1 MVHFRAHWPV
11 LIVVPSSLLKQW
23 PDEIQKYA
31 GDIVKPSDV
40 CVVGKSTDIKTGLIT
55 IITYKVMDNLVAN
68 KQLSPDLFG
77 VVVADESHNLKNKDT
92 SRSGAVLPFLKR
104 ASVAICMTGTPAV
117 NRPVEL
123 FSQLNGI
130 LPEVFSDY
138 NQFVHR
144 YCDAKPHRTLPGL
157 NVSGSSNEAELN
169 MLLNAVVM
177 IRRTKADVLSSLPEK
192 RRELRYVDPDPECL
206 PEIRRINARSKKLD
220 EQIANPAGRD
230 NAEIQAMNNEKQQ
243 LLTALYT
250 VTGTS
255 KIPAIRE
262 ELVKMIEESRKER
275 GDSATARAAED
286 CTADSDSNSTVVLK
300 GGPVVTAVDS
310 DCEPPPNAKA
320 TAKKDQTKAAPIIMD
335 LEDDIVTGGVTA
347 VTSSKQRAY
356 VMDLC
361 DSNAED
367 RGAAT
372 ANRKR
377 PRGAT
382 GGGKLGGW
390 DADSIE
396 DDDHDDDGGRAICGD
411 SDSEGEDCDFNLR
424 DIKAGLNRQRSKGT
438 TKAATGDSSGT
449 GGRVFSLFEQVG
461 AGRKRKTAGV
471 KGKAAPKAKA
481 ADGNVSHSNSSSDLV
496 QTAAKSVGQKIIVFF
511 HHKTVLSAIEDS
523 LVQMQVKFIKIDG
536 ATPQA
541 KRAKMIDQ
549 FQNDDVVCPHN
560 TQRQYRDVI
569 RGTLLC
575 FRATDGCRAA
585 IDYCVRG
592 GAEPDQS

>member
-1 MVHFRAHWPV
+1 
-11 LIVVPSSLLKQW
+11 
-23 PDEIQKYA
+23 
-31 GDIVKPSDV
+31 VKPSDV

-275 GDSATARAAED
+275 GVVADSATARAAED
-286 CTADSDSNSTVVLK
+286 CTADSDSDSTVVLE

-320 TAKKDQTKAAPIIMD
+320 TAKKDQTKVAPVIMD

-361 DSNAED
+361 DSDEED

-396 DDDHDDDGGRAICGD
+396 DDDHDGDGGRAMCRD

-438 TKAATGDSSGT
+438 TKAATGESSGT

-461 AGRKRKTAGV
+461 AGRKRKTAGA
-471 KGKAAPKAKA
+471 KGKAAPQAKA
-481 ADGNVSHSNSSSDLV
+481 TEGHVSHSSSSSDLV

-536 ATPQA
+536 TTPQA

-549 FQNDDVVCPHN
+549 FQNDDVVCPPC
-560 TQRQYRDVI
+560 TQHQ
-569 RGTLLC
+569 
-575 FRATDGCRAA
+575 
-585 IDYCVRG
+585 
-592 GAEPDQS
+592 